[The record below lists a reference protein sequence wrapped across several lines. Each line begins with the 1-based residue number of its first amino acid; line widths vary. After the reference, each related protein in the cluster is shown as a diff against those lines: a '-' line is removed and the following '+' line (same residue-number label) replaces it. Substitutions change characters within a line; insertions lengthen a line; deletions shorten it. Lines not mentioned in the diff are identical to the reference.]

1 MVQLW
6 HVGRISHTSLQ
17 PGHAKPVAPSAIR
30 AHAKTCCSNNGV
42 PTFTD
47 TPSPARSTPKNCPAS
62 CRTYRHAARNAI
74 AAGFDGVEIHAA
86 NGYLIDQFLK
96 TGANQRTDDYGG
108 SIKNRARLL
117 LEVTRAIVD
126 EIGGG
131 RTGIRLSPVTPAN
144 DIVDENPQPLFDY
157 VVRELGKLGL
167 AYVHVIEGATGGPRE
182 LPDRPFDYAE
192 LRNAY
197 PRRRWQGRLDGEQRL
212 RPGPGRS
219 RPGQQR
225 RHHGVWPRLHLQPRP
240 TPQAKRAAQRAE
252 PRHPVRRR
260 CQGYTDYPTL
270 AAPSL
275 RPQARQAAQPWSRA
289 LHPHHDAGEEPVTR
303 RVAWAAMGQRVHVGG
318 KRGIHG
324 GQPSHRHPG
333 TPAPQAAPWF
343 LPGACA
349 RGKGQV
355 APQRLETPTAPL
367 PHQLPGP
374 AANAQQLGALRL
386 RHRTCSA
393 SSRAITSATWGAR
406 LRHAGNRCSDSWDG
420 ARAQK
425 LVDVERIARAP
436 SKNEGGLS
444 PGPWSTSTCKER
456 STAARSVF
464 FTNDLQAD

>member
-1 MVQLW
+1 MTSLFEPTHAGDIALANRIAMAPLTRNRAPDAIPTELTATYYAQRATAGLIISEATAISPEGQGYADVPGLYGTEQLDGWKKVTRAVHEAGGKIVVQLW

-30 AHAKTCCSNNGV
+30 AHAKTVLLKDGV

-47 TPSPARSTPKNCPAS
+47 TSEPRALDAEELPRIVQD
-62 CRTYRHAARNAI
+62 YRHAARNAI

-197 PRRRWQGRLDGEQRL
+197 
-212 RPGPGRS
+212 
-219 RPGQQR
+219 
-225 RHHGVWPRLHLQPRP
+225 
-240 TPQAKRAAQRAE
+240 RAAGGKGAWMVNNAYDRALAE
-252 PRHPVRRR
+252 AAVANGADIVAFGRPFISNPDLVERLKQNAPLNELNRDTLYGGGAK
-260 CQGYTDYPTL
+260 GYTDYPTL
-270 AAPSL
+270 A
-275 RPQARQAAQPWSRA
+275 
-289 LHPHHDAGEEPVTR
+289 G
-303 RVAWAAMGQRVHVGG
+303 
-318 KRGIHG
+318 
-324 GQPSHRHPG
+324 
-333 TPAPQAAPWF
+333 
-343 LPGACA
+343 
-349 RGKGQV
+349 
-355 APQRLETPTAPL
+355 
-367 PHQLPGP
+367 
-374 AANAQQLGALRL
+374 
-386 RHRTCSA
+386 
-393 SSRAITSATWGAR
+393 
-406 LRHAGNRCSDSWDG
+406 
-420 ARAQK
+420 
-425 LVDVERIARAP
+425 
-436 SKNEGGLS
+436 
-444 PGPWSTSTCKER
+444 
-456 STAARSVF
+456 
-464 FTNDLQAD
+464 